1 MYLSNRAWAGKEV
14 MSALNKFASNGP
26 PPDAMTAVA
35 PGETGVP
42 QGTIQT
48 RTLYVNVTGSLAN
61 LSMGGPSAGTW
72 RLVDGKQIGVF
83 GMGSEMDSQV
93 ATNQLRTALI
103 HELKLLQ
110 DRSTFPVPLGV
121 TINCVPA
128 QEMTDL
134 GEKFAYTVLPGVTN
148 TVSQTIYQCDTSSE
162 EGLQWRKDYPKWT
175 AENLESEGVLH
186 VDNNPWVFVHETHP
200 VVALLRHN
208 AGLIGCKIDDQPKI
222 DQEWYKVTRQ
232 VLSACCQTLRSK
244 VLSKVTSHD
253 LNLFQVQIKRL
264 NAENWDDMNDLG
276 AVAQCLTKEDASSF
290 ISTPYSYMARLQI
303 KYEIQTPS

>member
-1 MYLSNRAWAGKEV
+1 
-14 MSALNKFASNGP
+14 MSAQPKFAGGP
-26 PPDAMTAVA
+26 EPMLVSTSADQ
-35 PGETGVP
+35 GVP
-42 QGTIQT
+42 QGTILT

-61 LSMGGPSAGTW
+61 LSMAGPSGGSW

-83 GMGSEMDSQV
+83 GLGSEVDSQV

-103 HELKLLQ
+103 HELKILQ

-128 QEMTDL
+128 HEMTDV
-134 GEKFAYTVLPGVTN
+134 GDRFAYTVLPGTQNSVA
-148 TVSQTIYQCDTSSE
+148 QTIYQCDTGSE

-175 AENLESEGVLH
+175 AANLETEGVLH

-208 AGLIGCKIDDQPKI
+208 AGLIGCKIDEQPKI

-232 VLSACCQTLRSK
+232 VLSACCQTLRTK

-264 NAENWDDMNDLG
+264 NAETWDDMNDL
-276 AVAQCLTKEDASSF
+276 AAAKSASSLSKEEASDF
-290 ISTPYSYMARLQI
+290 ITTPYSYMARMQI

>member
-1 MYLSNRAWAGKEV
+1 
-14 MSALNKFASNGP
+14 MSAQPKFASGP
-26 PPDAMTAVA
+26 GAAPDPMAVSA
-35 PGETGVP
+35 AGEGVP
-42 QGTIQT
+42 QGTILT
-48 RTLYVNVTGSLAN
+48 RTLYVNITGSLAN
-61 LSMGGPSAGTW
+61 LSMAGPSGGSW

-83 GMGSEMDSQV
+83 GLGSEVDTQV

-103 HELKLLQ
+103 HELKVLQ

-128 QEMTDL
+128 HEMTDL
-134 GEKFAYTVLPGVTN
+134 GERFAYTVLPGMQNSVA
-148 TVSQTIYQCDTSSE
+148 QTIYQCDTGSE

-175 AENLESEGVLH
+175 AANLETEGVLH

-208 AGLIGCKIDDQPKI
+208 AGLIGCKIDEQPKI

-232 VLSACCQTLRSK
+232 VLSACCQTLRTK

-253 LNLFQVQIKRL
+253 LNLFQVQIRRL
-264 NAENWDDMNDLG
+264 NAETWDDMNDL
-276 AVAQCLTKEDASSF
+276 AAAQCTSSLSKEQASDF
-290 ISTPYSYMARLQI
+290 ITTPYSYMARLQI

>member
-1 MYLSNRAWAGKEV
+1 
-14 MSALNKFASNGP
+14 MSAQPKFAGGP
-26 PPDAMTAVA
+26 EPMLVSTSADP
-35 PGETGVP
+35 GVP
-42 QGTIQT
+42 QGTILT

-61 LSMGGPSAGTW
+61 LSMAGPSGGSW

-83 GMGSEMDSQV
+83 GLGSEVDSQV

-103 HELKLLQ
+103 HELKILQ

-128 QEMTDL
+128 HEMTDV
-134 GEKFAYTVLPGVTN
+134 GDRFAYTVLPGTQNSVA
-148 TVSQTIYQCDTSSE
+148 QTIYQCDTGSE

-175 AENLESEGVLH
+175 AANLETEGVLH

-208 AGLIGCKIDDQPKI
+208 AGLIGCKIDEQPKI

-232 VLSACCQTLRSK
+232 VLSACCQTLRTK

-264 NAENWDDMNDLG
+264 NAETWDDMNDL
-276 AVAQCLTKEDASSF
+276 AAAKSASSLSKEEASDF
-290 ISTPYSYMARLQI
+290 ITTPYSYMARMQI

>member
-1 MYLSNRAWAGKEV
+1 
-14 MSALNKFASNGP
+14 MSAQPKFVNGP
-26 PPDAMTAVA
+26 GATDPMVVSTTGD
-35 PGETGVP
+35 TGVP
-42 QGTIQT
+42 QGTILT
-48 RTLYVNVTGSLAN
+48 RTLYVNITGSLAN
-61 LSMGGPSAGTW
+61 LSMAGPSGGSW

-83 GMGSEMDSQV
+83 GLGSEVDTQV

-103 HELKLLQ
+103 HELKVLQ

-128 QEMTDL
+128 HEMTDV
-134 GEKFAYTVLPGVTN
+134 GDRFAYTVLPGMQNSVA
-148 TVSQTIYQCDTSSE
+148 QTIYQCDTGSE

-175 AENLESEGVLH
+175 AANLETEGVLH

-208 AGLIGCKIDDQPKI
+208 AGLIGCKIDEQPKI

-232 VLSACCQTLRSK
+232 VLSACCQTLRTK

-253 LNLFQVQIKRL
+253 LNLFQVQIRRL
-264 NAENWDDMNDLG
+264 NAETWDDMNDL
-276 AVAQCLTKEDASSF
+276 AAAQCTSSLSKEQASDF
-290 ISTPYSYMARLQI
+290 ITTPYSYMARLQI

>member
-1 MYLSNRAWAGKEV
+1 
-14 MSALNKFASNGP
+14 MSAHAKFVSSGLGVSDPMAVS
-26 PPDAMTAVA
+26 TAA
-35 PGETGVP
+35 DTGVP
-42 QGTIQT
+42 QGTILT

-61 LSMGGPSAGTW
+61 LSMAGPSGGSW

-83 GMGSEMDSQV
+83 GLGSEVDTQV

-103 HELKLLQ
+103 HELKVLQ

-121 TINCVPA
+121 TINCVPSN
-128 QEMTDL
+128 EMTDL
-134 GEKFAYTVLPGVTN
+134 GERFAYTVLPGMQNSVG
-148 TVSQTIYQCDTSSE
+148 QTIYQCDTGSE

-175 AENLESEGVLH
+175 AANLETEGVLH

-208 AGLIGCKIDDQPKI
+208 AGLIGCKIDEQPKI

-232 VLSACCQTLRSK
+232 VLSACCQTLRTK

-253 LNLFQVQIKRL
+253 LNLFQVQIRRL
-264 NAENWDDMNDLG
+264 NAETWDDMNDL
-276 AVAQCLTKEDASSF
+276 AAAQCTSTLSKEQASDF
-290 ISTPYSYMARLQI
+290 ITTPYSYMARLQI

>member
-1 MYLSNRAWAGKEV
+1 MLVST
-14 MSALNKFASNGP
+14 SADP
-26 PPDAMTAVA
+26 
-35 PGETGVP
+35 GVP
-42 QGTIQT
+42 QGTILT

-61 LSMGGPSAGTW
+61 LSMAGPSGGSW

-83 GMGSEMDSQV
+83 GLGSEVDSQV

-103 HELKLLQ
+103 HELKNLQ

-128 QEMTDL
+128 HEMTDV
-134 GEKFAYTVLPGVTN
+134 GDRFAYTVLPGTQNSVA
-148 TVSQTIYQCDTSSE
+148 QTIYQCDTGSE

-175 AENLESEGVLH
+175 AANLETEGVLH

-208 AGLIGCKIDDQPKI
+208 AGLIGCKIDEQPKI

-232 VLSACCQTLRSK
+232 VLSACCQTLRTK

-264 NAENWDDMNDLG
+264 NAETWDDMNDL
-276 AVAQCLTKEDASSF
+276 AAAQCTSSLSKEQASDF
-290 ISTPYSYMARLQI
+290 ITTPYSYMARMQI

>member
-1 MYLSNRAWAGKEV
+1 MLVST
-14 MSALNKFASNGP
+14 SADP
-26 PPDAMTAVA
+26 
-35 PGETGVP
+35 GVP
-42 QGTIQT
+42 QGTILT

-61 LSMGGPSAGTW
+61 LSMAGPSGGSW

-83 GMGSEMDSQV
+83 GLGSEVDSQV

-103 HELKLLQ
+103 HELKILQ

-128 QEMTDL
+128 HEMTDV
-134 GEKFAYTVLPGVTN
+134 GDRFAYTVLPGTQNSVA
-148 TVSQTIYQCDTSSE
+148 QTIYQCDTGSE

-175 AENLESEGVLH
+175 AANLETEGVLH

-208 AGLIGCKIDDQPKI
+208 AGLIGCKIDEQPKI

-232 VLSACCQTLRSK
+232 VLSACCQTLRTK

-264 NAENWDDMNDLG
+264 NAETWDDMNDL
-276 AVAQCLTKEDASSF
+276 AAAQCTSSLSKEQASDF
-290 ISTPYSYMARLQI
+290 ITTPYSYMARMQI

>member
-1 MYLSNRAWAGKEV
+1 
-14 MSALNKFASNGP
+14 MSAQPKFASGP
-26 PPDAMTAVA
+26 GAAPDPMAVSA
-35 PGETGVP
+35 AGEGVP
-42 QGTIQT
+42 QGTILT
-48 RTLYVNVTGSLAN
+48 RTLYVNITGSLAN
-61 LSMGGPSAGTW
+61 LSMAGPSGGSW

-83 GMGSEMDSQV
+83 GLGSEVDTQV

-103 HELKLLQ
+103 HELKVLQ

-128 QEMTDL
+128 HEMTDL
-134 GEKFAYTVLPGVTN
+134 GERFAYTVLPGMQNSVA
-148 TVSQTIYQCDTSSE
+148 QTIYQCDTGSE

-175 AENLESEGVLH
+175 AANLETEGVLH

-208 AGLIGCKIDDQPKI
+208 AGLIGCKIDEQPKI

-232 VLSACCQTLRSK
+232 VLSACCQTLRTK

-253 LNLFQVQIKRL
+253 LNLFQVQIRRL
-264 NAENWDDMNDLG
+264 NAETWDDMNDLG

>member
-1 MYLSNRAWAGKEV
+1 
-14 MSALNKFASNGP
+14 MSAQPKFAGGP
-26 PPDAMTAVA
+26 EPMLVSTSADP
-35 PGETGVP
+35 GVP
-42 QGTIQT
+42 QGTILT

-61 LSMGGPSAGTW
+61 LSMAGPSGGSW

-83 GMGSEMDSQV
+83 RLGSEVDSQV

-103 HELKLLQ
+103 HELKIMQ

-128 QEMTDL
+128 HEMTDV
-134 GEKFAYTVLPGVTN
+134 GDRFAYTVLPGTQNSVA
-148 TVSQTIYQCDTSSE
+148 QTIYQCDTGSE

-175 AENLESEGVLH
+175 AANLETEGVLH

-208 AGLIGCKIDDQPKI
+208 AGLIGCKIDEQPKI

-232 VLSACCQTLRSK
+232 VLSACCQTLRTK

-264 NAENWDDMNDLG
+264 NAETWDDMNDL
-276 AVAQCLTKEDASSF
+276 AAAKSASSLSKEEASDF
-290 ISTPYSYMARLQI
+290 ITTPYSYMARMQI

>member
-1 MYLSNRAWAGKEV
+1 
-14 MSALNKFASNGP
+14 MSAQPKFASGP
-26 PPDAMTAVA
+26 GAAPDPMAVSA
-35 PGETGVP
+35 AGEGVP
-42 QGTIQT
+42 QGTILT
-48 RTLYVNVTGSLAN
+48 RTLYVNITGSLAN
-61 LSMGGPSAGTW
+61 LSMAGPSGGSW

-83 GMGSEMDSQV
+83 GLGSEVDTQV

-103 HELKLLQ
+103 HELKVLQ

-128 QEMTDL
+128 HEMTDL
-134 GEKFAYTVLPGVTN
+134 GERFAYTVLPGMQNSVAQ
-148 TVSQTIYQCDTSSE
+148 TVYQCDTGSE

-175 AENLESEGVLH
+175 AANLETEGVLH

-208 AGLIGCKIDDQPKI
+208 AGLIGCKIDEQPKI

-232 VLSACCQTLRSK
+232 VLSACCQTLRTK

-253 LNLFQVQIKRL
+253 LNLFQVQIRRL
-264 NAENWDDMNDLG
+264 NAETWDDMNDL
-276 AVAQCLTKEDASSF
+276 AAAQCTSSLSKEQASDF
-290 ISTPYSYMARLQI
+290 ITTPYSYMARLQI

>member
-1 MYLSNRAWAGKEV
+1 MLVST
-14 MSALNKFASNGP
+14 SA
-26 PPDAMTAVA
+26 DQ
-35 PGETGVP
+35 GVP
-42 QGTIQT
+42 QGTILT

-61 LSMGGPSAGTW
+61 LSMAGPSGGSW

-83 GMGSEMDSQV
+83 GLGSEVDSQV

-103 HELKLLQ
+103 HELKILQ

-128 QEMTDL
+128 HEMTDV
-134 GEKFAYTVLPGVTN
+134 GDRFAYTVLPGTQNSVA
-148 TVSQTIYQCDTSSE
+148 QTIYQCDTGSE

-175 AENLESEGVLH
+175 AANLETEGVLH

-208 AGLIGCKIDDQPKI
+208 AGLIGCKIDEQPKI

-232 VLSACCQTLRSK
+232 VLSACCQTLRTK

-264 NAENWDDMNDLG
+264 NAETWDDMNDL
-276 AVAQCLTKEDASSF
+276 AAAKSASSLSKEEASDF
-290 ISTPYSYMARLQI
+290 ITTPYSYMARMQI

>member
-1 MYLSNRAWAGKEV
+1 MLVST
-14 MSALNKFASNGP
+14 SADP
-26 PPDAMTAVA
+26 
-35 PGETGVP
+35 GVP
-42 QGTIQT
+42 QGTILT

-61 LSMGGPSAGTW
+61 LSMAGPSGGSW

-83 GMGSEMDSQV
+83 GLGSEVDSQV

-103 HELKLLQ
+103 HELKILQ

-128 QEMTDL
+128 HEMTDV
-134 GEKFAYTVLPGVTN
+134 GDRFAYTVLPGTQNSVA
-148 TVSQTIYQCDTSSE
+148 QTIYQCDTGSE

-175 AENLESEGVLH
+175 AANLETEGVLH

-208 AGLIGCKIDDQPKI
+208 AGLIGCKIDEQPKI

-232 VLSACCQTLRSK
+232 VLSACCQTLRTK

-264 NAENWDDMNDLG
+264 NAETWDDMNDL
-276 AVAQCLTKEDASSF
+276 AAAKSASSLSKEEASDF
-290 ISTPYSYMARLQI
+290 ITTPYSYMARMQI